1 MTRTQKWTQHEARP
15 DPKYFTH
22 AGNFGESPNNVKKQG
37 SGKGN
42 WGKAGDEIN
51 DLIDSGEIQQVFNKQ
66 RRGSNNQTNEKKF
79 EGIQHYQV

>member
-1 MTRTQKWTQHEARP
+1 MTRTNKWGVHESRP

-22 AGNFGESPNNVKKQG
+22 AGNFGEAPNNVKKQG

-51 DLIDSGEIQQVFNKQ
+51 DLIDSGEIQQVFNKT
-66 RRGSNNQTNEKKF
+66 RRGSNTQTNEKKLDQV
-79 EGIQHYQV
+79 QHYQP